1 MTSTLM
7 DPIAGGGTGAGRKA
21 TGGPWLMLSVLLAGQ
36 FMALLDVMIVNV
48 AMPTIGTDLSASG
61 SALQLIVSGYT
72 VTYAIL
78 LITGARLGDLYGRR
92 RLYLL
97 GISGFTLASLACGLA
112 PTSGSLI
119 GARFVQGAAAAT
131 MVPQIISV
139 IQSQFTGTAR
149 TKALSAYSAVLAIGG
164 VAGQIAGGV
173 LVSANLFDTGWR
185 AVFLVNV
192 PIGLAVA
199 LVLPR
204 VMPADRATGTRRL
217 DLRGLAL
224 IIPAIFLVVLPL
236 VLGHEQGWPAWTF
249 VAMAT
254 GLALVAV
261 FVAVERGVARR
272 GGDPLLDLQ
281 ILRIPG
287 VASGMS
293 TLSVLMIGY
302 AAWLFTLALHLQRGL
317 GESALRAGLTF
328 VPAAAAFGLLGLE
341 WRRIHQRVHHAL
353 APAGLL
359 VAGAGFLTTGLGLHS
374 GTDGGALLPV
384 AMLVSGC
391 GMGVA
396 FSPLLTQSLVRVPAV
411 GAADASGL
419 LTTTLQLS
427 QVLGVAIFGTVFL
440 TLARHDEPHASA
452 GALST
457 TMGLLTLVL
466 AVGAGPGLLVARTV
480 LRARRAAQN
489 PATR

>member
-1 MTSTLM
+1 
-7 DPIAGGGTGAGRKA
+7 
-21 TGGPWLMLSVLLAGQ
+21 MLGVLLAGQ

-112 PTSGSLI
+112 PTSGFLI

-149 TKALSAYSAVLAIGG
+149 TKALSAYSAVLAMGG
-164 VAGQIAGGV
+164 VAGQIAGGI
-173 LVSANLFDTGWR
+173 LVSANLFSTGWR

-192 PIGLAVA
+192 PIGLAVV

-204 VMPADRATGTRRL
+204 VMPADRAAGTRRL
-217 DLRGLAL
+217 DLRGLSL
-224 IIPAIFLVVLPL
+224 IIPAILLVVLPL

-249 VAMAT
+249 VALAT
-254 GLALVAV
+254 GLALAAV
-261 FVAVERGVARR
+261 FVAVERGVARG
-272 GGDPLLDLQ
+272 GGDPLLDVG
-281 ILRIPG
+281 ILGIPG
-287 VASGMS
+287 VWSGMT
-293 TLSVLMIGY
+293 TLALLMVAY
-302 AAWLFTLALHLQRGL
+302 AGWLFTLALHLQRGL
-317 GESALRAGLTF
+317 GDSAPRAGLTF

-341 WRRIHQRVHHAL
+341 WRRIPARVHHGL
-353 APAGLL
+353 GPAGLL
-359 VAGAGFLTTGLGLHS
+359 AAGAGFLTIGLGLHS
-374 GTDGGALLPV
+374 GTHGGVLLPV

-396 FSPLLTQSLVRVPAV
+396 FSPLLTQSLVRVPAIR
-411 GAADASGL
+411 AADVSGL

-440 TLARHDEPHASA
+440 TLARHDGPNASA
-452 GALST
+452 VALST
-457 TMGLLTLVL
+457 TMGWLTVVL
-466 AVGAGPGLLVARTV
+466 TVGAGTGALVARTV
-480 LRARRAAQN
+480 LRARSAEPS